1 MQVYSDSLLKDIFQ
15 TTKTIAVVG
24 LSARET
30 QPSYMVAN
38 YLMDVGFKVVP
49 VNPALTEW
57 QGMHCFASLKEIPYP
72 IDMVDCFRAT
82 QYIPALVDACI
93 EIGAKTIWMQL
104 GVEDAASTLKAQSKG
119 IVVLQNLCIKIEHDR
134 VFL

>member
-24 LSARET
+24 LSACET

-82 QYIPALVDACI
+82 QYIPALVDECI

-119 IVVLQNLCIKIEHDR
+119 IAVLQNLCIKIEHDR
-134 VFL
+134 VMN